1 MLLSISA
8 GDTRENTWYGLALVA
23 GTSEIHRITRCQK
36 VDGMET
42 MELNGNAKQRRMA
55 GWVANLMW
63 QQGLSFALDADI
75 ELGRDE
81 LVDYFVSQRVVRDPG
96 KAAELLEDAMA
107 VNSDLFGRRDDSDSI
122 TYWVSKR
129 RLVEFQHK
137 PSRNGVP
144 EAESQPEE
152 SAPAK
157 KVTRSKKKPRAKK
170 PAKTTAPADEST
182 GEEPITQQY
191 QLAVLQA
198 LHYLGGSGK
207 AAIVVGMV
215 PTLMELPKD
224 HQGTYARGPAGKS
237 EEPKYIK
244 FVHSAR
250 RFLIKQGELR
260 SPQRGI
266 WAITAKGTKRLKKAG
281 VIS

>member
-1 MLLSISA
+1 
-8 GDTRENTWYGLALVA
+8 
-23 GTSEIHRITRCQK
+23 
-36 VDGMET
+36 MET
-42 MELNGNAKQRRMA
+42 VEMKGNAKQRRMA

-63 QQGLSFALDADI
+63 QQGLSFALDTDI
-75 ELGRDE
+75 ELGQDE

-144 EAESQPEE
+144 EADSQPEE

-157 KVTRSKKKPRAKK
+157 KATRSKKKPAKK
-170 PAKTTAPADEST
+170 TVPSDEST
-182 GEEPITQQY
+182 GEAPITQQY

-198 LHYLGGSGK
+198 LHDLGGSGK

-237 EEPKYIK
+237 EEAKYIK

-250 RFLIKQGELR
+250 RFLIKQGELQ